1 MGFVRSG
8 RLRGNRSERDPQ
20 AADGERGDAKQE
32 PVPTACKRQMASA
45 AGDVRLPRAAS
56 APGSLRPTRG
66 ELPATGELG
75 NHTVYQTA
83 SLGRLELLRMNIMKS
98 QLFNWFV
105 TDL

>member
-56 APGSLRPTRG
+56 APGSLSGPRAGSYPLLVNLGTTRSLKPRP
-66 ELPATGELG
+66 LG
-75 NHTVYQTA
+75 
-83 SLGRLELLRMNIMKS
+83 
-98 QLFNWFV
+98 
-105 TDL
+105 D